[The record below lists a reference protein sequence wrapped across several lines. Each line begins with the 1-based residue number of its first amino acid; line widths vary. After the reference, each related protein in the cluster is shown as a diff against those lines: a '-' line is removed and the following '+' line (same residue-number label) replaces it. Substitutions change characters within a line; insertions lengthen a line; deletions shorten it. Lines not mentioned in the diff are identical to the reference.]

1 MRKTKA
7 YGMASKVY
15 LVMNPMGCESV
26 YGNRDK
32 AEDRRNYLME
42 KYAMNPVSYTHL
54 TLPTKR
60 IV

>member
-42 KYAMNPVSYTHL
+42 KYAMNHWIEIKEITVD
-54 TLPTKR
+54 
-60 IV
+60 

>member
-26 YGNRDK
+26 YGNREK
-32 AEDRRNYLME
+32 AEDRRDYLME
-42 KYAMNPVSYTHL
+42 KYAMNHWIEIKEITVD
-54 TLPTKR
+54 
-60 IV
+60 